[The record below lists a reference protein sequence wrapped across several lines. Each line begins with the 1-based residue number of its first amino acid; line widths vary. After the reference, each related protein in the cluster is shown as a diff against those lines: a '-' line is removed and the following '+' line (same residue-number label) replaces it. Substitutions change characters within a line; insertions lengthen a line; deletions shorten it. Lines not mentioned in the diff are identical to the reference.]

1 MGLEHT
7 GVHLRRYGTLTFYF
21 TTSEFAAR
29 NAFCCVKL
37 GIELFAN
44 LYNIV
49 RQETAFLEPIC
60 ELSNTSQGLS
70 PYWLYGFTLD
80 AMISPALAS
89 YHFDIRHRTLAQ
101 PGREDHLGQLGG

>member
-7 GVHLRRYGTLTFYF
+7 GVHLRCYGTLTFYF

-29 NAFCCVKL
+29 TAFCCVKL
-37 GIELFAN
+37 GIDLFAN

-70 PYWLYGFTLD
+70 PYWLYWLHTRGHDVNCACF
-80 AMISPALAS
+80 ISL
-89 YHFDIRHRTLAQ
+89 RH
-101 PGREDHLGQLGG
+101 